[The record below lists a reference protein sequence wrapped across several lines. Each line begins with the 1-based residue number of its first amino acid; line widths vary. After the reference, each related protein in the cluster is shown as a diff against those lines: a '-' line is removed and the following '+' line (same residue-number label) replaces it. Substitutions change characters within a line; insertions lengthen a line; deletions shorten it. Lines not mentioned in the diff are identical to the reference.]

1 VDNNLIYEGPL
12 NSILGRVISL
22 SELIYAGSLKTLED
36 EGAKVIK
43 GGSHAI
49 AVFVQEKQV
58 YAVDNR
64 CPHMGFPLHTG
75 SLCDGILTCHWHHAR
90 FDIKSG
96 GTLDP
101 WTDDVP
107 TYPVEIKE
115 GEVWVHS
122 IPYNKVT
129 IGKLRRRLREGLEQN
144 LSLVIAKSVVGL
156 MEADFSE
163 TEIAKIGVE
172 FGTKHHQGGWGS
184 GLTILTAMTN
194 ILPKLDKKGKIL
206 ALFQGLVH
214 VARES
219 SGTGTRFLLGALP
232 VADEMN
238 VQSFEQLSKWYRHCV
253 EVRDSQGAE
262 RILLTAIELGFANE
276 QLSDMML
283 AAITD
288 HFYVNTG
295 HSLDFHNK
303 AFEILNQIGFDHR
316 PYVLSSLLPGI
327 SNISRSEE
335 SHSWQSP
342 VNLVKLLTEAF
353 HDLPNVLANS
363 SSSEKNDVDEAAL
376 VEQILSDDP
385 FKTVNMMLDA
395 LKKGVSP
402 SRLAQLVALA
412 AAERI
417 SRFHVQNDFRD
428 WITVLHTFTH
438 AHGLHES
445 LRRSSTPELTRA
457 VFHGAMSVYLDRF
470 LNTPSAR
477 RPEPKDI
484 DCEPENP
491 SELLKMMNQ
500 QQQVAESARWVVDYL
515 ARGGDKSEL
524 FKTLGHALLRE
535 DAEFHSFQMFEA
547 AIVEHGHWEVEES
560 TFANRAQ
567 ETLIIALTRYLAG
580 HAPTA
585 REMPH
590 TAKIAIRLHRGEK
603 LFEDE

>member
-1 VDNNLIYEGPL
+1 MIP
-12 NSILGRVISL
+12 L
-22 SELIYAGSLKTLED
+22 SELIYAGSLKTLEN

-49 AVFVQEKQV
+49 AVFVHEKQV

-101 WTDDVP
+101 WADDVP

-115 GEVWVHS
+115 DEVWVH
-122 IPYNKVT
+122 PVPFHKVT
-129 IGKLRRRLREGLEQN
+129 IEKLRQRLREGLEQN

-156 MEADFSE
+156 MEAGFPA
-163 TEIAKIGVE
+163 TKIAQVGVD
-172 FGTKHHQGGWGS
+172 FGTTHHQGGWGS

-194 ILPKLDKKGKIL
+194 VLPKLDKTGQIL

-219 SGTGTRFLLGALP
+219 SGRGTRFLLGSLP
-232 VADEMN
+232 VSDEMN
-238 VQSFEQLSKWYRHCV
+238 AQSLEQLSEWYRHCV

-262 RILLTAIELGFANE
+262 RVLLTTIELGFSNE
-276 QLSDMML
+276 QLADMMMT
-283 AAITD
+283 AITD

-295 HSLDFHNK
+295 HTLDFHNK
-303 AFEILNQIGFDHR
+303 AFEILDQISSDHR
-316 PYVLSSLLPGI
+316 PHVLASLLPGI
-327 SNISRSEE
+327 SNVSRSEE

-342 VNLVKLLTEAF
+342 VNLVKPLREAF
-353 HDLPNVLANS
+353 EELPDILANAS
-363 SSSEKNDVDEAAL
+363 SRGETTVDEAAL
-376 VEQILSDDP
+376 VEQILSDTAL
-385 FKTVNMMLDA
+385 KTVNMMLDA
-395 LKKGVSP
+395 LKSGLSP

-417 SRFHVQNDFRD
+417 ARFHVQNDFSD

-438 AHGLHES
+438 AHAVHES
-445 LRRSSTPELTRA
+445 LRRSTTPELTRA

-477 RPEPKDI
+477 RPEPKGVEF
-484 DCEPENP
+484 EPLNP
-491 SELLKMMNQ
+491 NELLEMMNQ
-500 QQQVAESARWVVDYL
+500 QQQVAESARWVVNYL
-515 ARGGDKSEL
+515 ASNGDKGEL
-524 FKTLGHALLRE
+524 FNVLGTALLRE

-547 AIVEHGHWEVEES
+547 AMVEHDHWELEDS
-560 TFANRAQ
+560 KLASHAQ
-567 ETLIIALTRYLAG
+567 ETLILAVTRYLAG

-590 TAKIAIRLHRGEK
+590 TARIAMRLHRGEK